1 MIYFCCDD
9 ERRRNAVKD
18 HPTLNGIDFLEVRDE
33 LSDPL
38 EQRQRTLLIHFLK
51 NLTPGELDVTN
62 ILIEGGDRIRNIK
75 ATKVRTGAP
84 TSPPLSPPG
93 DIQILPNI
101 LIVEV
106 SARGDFSTYTL
117 RLVKDANTISPPDG
131 FDPILSSVEF
141 SFKVACPT
149 DFDCKTE
156 RVCPPEAAEQPEINY
171 LAKDYASFRQLMLDR
186 MALLAPQ
193 WRERNPADLGIALV
207 EMLSYVGDYLSY
219 QQDAVAT
226 ESYLRTARRRASV
239 RRHAR
244 LVDYLMHDGR
254 NARVWVQFTAGAGR
268 DGLVIEKDKAA
279 KTTKLLTRI
288 PGLQNTLIAQN
299 STKFEKALEARPLV
313 FELLHDLMLF
323 EAHNEMKFYTW
334 DSRNCCLPKGATSAT
349 LRDDGPAR
357 IKLRVGDVL
366 VFEERKG
373 PETGAA
379 QDADPAH
386 RHAVLLT
393 RVEPEAQ
400 LSIVDNKPVRTAGSQ
415 LTDPLTGVGIVQIEW
430 ARADALPFPL
440 CISGEPKGV
449 GFIEDISVA
458 LGNVALADHGM
469 TFTDEPATTPFD
481 LKNIS
486 TSLSPDTVPEPDAA
500 LIAVAIS
507 SGDHC
512 NPAKQVVPQVR
523 YRPRLTQS
531 PLTHAAPLDTATL
544 STSRKRG
551 QSQVVTVKQDDK
563 YRFPLGKSL
572 PSATAAMELSIT
584 DHLQLP
590 SPCVWLS
597 RFTDAPDP
605 ETWSPVRDL
614 LSSHENSREF
624 VVETETDGTA
634 YLRFGDDVL
643 GLRPVS
649 GTKFLASYRIGNGS
663 AGNTGG
669 DTLAHLVSSTIVDSS
684 DVIGVRN
691 PLPARGGIEAET
703 IEQTRQNAPSA
714 FRVQER
720 AVTPSD
726 YEEIAI
732 RKELADRCGIDVQR
746 AAATP
751 RWTGSWHTM
760 FITADRFGGAR
771 VDPDF
776 KDKLRGCLERF
787 RMAGED
793 LEIDEPQYVSLEIE
807 IALCIKPGYYFSD
820 VKKAL
825 MDIFSDRVLPNGQ
838 LGLFHPDNLSFGQ
851 TVYLSS
857 LIAAAQVV
865 EGIDSVMVTKFQRQ
879 HAGSTDA
886 LTSGKLELGRLEIP
900 RLNNDRNF
908 PERGSFTVTRG

>member
-33 LSDPL
+33 LTDPL
-38 EQRQRTLLIHFLK
+38 EQRQRTLLVHFLK
-51 NLTPGELDVTN
+51 KLTPGQFHETN
-62 ILIEGGDRIRNIK
+62 ILIEGGDRVRNIK
-75 ATKVRTGAP
+75 ATKVRTAAP
-84 TSPPLSPPG
+84 ASPPLSPPA
-93 DIQILPNI
+93 DAHILV
-101 LIVEV
+101 VEV

-117 RLVKDANTISPPDG
+117 RLVRDQNTTDPPSR

-141 SFKVACPT
+141 SFKVACAT

-156 RVCPPEAAEQPEINY
+156 RVCPPEVANQPEINY

-207 EMLSYVGDYLSY
+207 ELLAYVGDYLSY

-226 ESYLRTARRRASV
+226 EAYLRTARRRASV

-254 NARVWVQFTAGAGR
+254 NARVWVHFTAGAGR
-268 DGLVIEKDKAA
+268 DGLLIEKDKAA

-288 PGLQNTLIAQN
+288 SGLQDTLIPQN

-313 FELLHDLMLF
+313 FELLHDVMLF

-357 IKLRVGDVL
+357 IKLRPGDVL
-366 VFEERKG
+366 IFEERKG
-373 PETGAA
+373 PETGALR
-379 QDADPAH
+379 DADPAH

-400 LSIVDNKPVRTAGSQ
+400 LSMVHKKPVRTAGSPFV
-415 LTDPLTGVGIVQIEW
+415 DPLTGTGIVQIEW

-440 CISGEPKGV
+440 CISGEPKSV

-458 LGNVALADHGM
+458 LGNIALADHGM
-469 TFTDEPATTPFD
+469 TFTDVPATTPFD
-481 LKNIS
+481 LKNIA

-500 LIAVAIS
+500 LIAVAAS

-512 NPAKQVVPQVR
+512 NPPKRTVPQVR

-531 PLTHAAPLDTATL
+531 PLTHAAPLD
-544 STSRKRG
+544 
-551 QSQVVTVKQDDK
+551 
-563 YRFPLGKSL
+563 SL

-597 RFTDAPDP
+597 RLTGAPDP
-605 ETWSPVRDL
+605 EIWSPVRDL

-684 DVIGVRN
+684 DVTGVRN

-703 IEQTRQNAPSA
+703 IEETRQNAPSA

-726 YEEIAI
+726 YEEIAT

-776 KDKLRGCLERF
+776 KEKLRGCLERF

-793 LEIDEPQYVSLEIE
+793 LEVDEPQYVSLEIE
-807 IALCIKPGYYFSD
+807 IAVCIKPGYYFSD

-825 MDIFSDRVLPNGQ
+825 LDIFSDRVLPNGQ

-857 LIAAAQVV
+857 LIAAAQAV

-879 HAGSTDA
+879 HDSTAA

-900 RLNNDRNF
+900 RLSNDRNF
-908 PERGSFTVTRG
+908 PERGSFSVIPG